1 MSKRIKRRILPRRRI
16 SGGLTIGSVINCA
29 DNTGARRLKIIQ
41 MIGYKGRRRR
51 LPNIGIGDLVM
62 VSCREGTPEM
72 RRQLFN
78 AVIVRQRRAYQR
90 QDGSRIQFEDN
101 AAIILTPEGTMR
113 GSDIKGP
120 VAKEA
125 VERWARIGNLA
136 RMVV

>member
-1 MSKRIKRRILPRRRI
+1 MSKRIKRRILPRRKI
-16 SGGLTIGSVINCA
+16 SGGLTIGSMVNCA

-51 LPNIGIGDLVM
+51 LPNVGIGDLVM

-78 AVIVRQRRAYQR
+78 AVIVRQRRPYQR

-101 AAIILTPEGTMR
+101 AAVILTPEGTLR

-125 VERWARIGNLA
+125 VERWMRIGNLA

>member
-1 MSKRIKRRILPRRRI
+1 
-16 SGGLTIGSVINCA
+16 
-29 DNTGARRLKIIQ
+29 

>member
-1 MSKRIKRRILPRRRI
+1 MSKRIKRRVLSRRKT

-41 MIGYKGRRRR
+41 MVGYKGRRRR
-51 LPNIGIGDLVM
+51 LPSIGIGDLIIA
-62 VSCREGTPEM
+62 SCREGTPEM

-78 AVIVRQRRAYQR
+78 AVVVRQKRPYRRI
-90 QDGSRIQFEDN
+90 DGMRIQFEDN

-120 VAKEA
+120 VAREA
-125 VERWARIGNLA
+125 VNRWPRIGNIA